1 MKRAVVSALLGVT
14 LIASVAHAQD
24 QWERVVRQQLNQVGS
39 ASEGRGYTMSHD
51 IYMGRLDNS
60 ANTNLTLNLDAGKA
74 YEIWGVCDQDCSD
87 IDMVLYDEN
96 DNEIDSDLLTDD
108 KPLVEVTPR
117 HSARFRIKVTMANC
131 RANPCRY
138 GVGVW
143 SKNAS
148 NAAPNNANDAN
159 NSNNSGNSSSGSS
172 SNGTDQWEAVVRAQ
186 LDRAGADETSN
197 GYQMSHEIFMGRLDD
212 DANESLTIPLD
223 GGNEYILIGACD
235 QDCTD
240 MDLTLY
246 DPSGNEVASDLATD
260 DHPQLHVKSA
270 VNGNYRLKVA
280 MPACRANPCR
290 YGVGVWSR

>member
-1 MKRAVVSALLGVT
+1 MKRAAVLALLGVALVAT
-14 LIASVAHAQD
+14 TAHAQD
-24 QWERVVRQQLNQVGS
+24 QWERVVRSQLQQVGT

-51 IYMGRLDNS
+51 IYMGRLDDD
-60 ANTNLTLNLDAGKA
+60 ATTNLTLNLDAGKA

-96 DNEIDSDLLTDD
+96 DNEVDSDLLTDD

-117 HSARFRIKVTMANC
+117 HSATFRIKVTMANC

-143 SKNAS
+143 SKAASS
-148 NAAPNNANDAN
+148 NANSVNDAN
-159 NSNNSGNSSSGSS
+159 SVTSNDNSSSSS
-172 SNGTDQWEAVVRAQ
+172 SSSGDQWEAVVRAQ
-186 LDRAGADETSN
+186 LNTAGQEEQNN

-223 GGNEYILIGACD
+223 GGNEYILIGKCD
-235 QDCTD
+235 QDCSD
-240 MDLTLY
+240 LDLTIY
-246 DPSGNEVASDLATD
+246 DPNGNEVASDLATD
-260 DHPQLHVKSA
+260 DSPTLHIKSA

-280 MPACRANPCR
+280 MPACRVNPCR

>member
-1 MKRAVVSALLGVT
+1 MKRVLVSALFGVALFAT
-14 LIASVAHAQD
+14 TAQAQD
-24 QWERVVRQQLNQVGS
+24 QWERVVRDQLRQVGT

-51 IYMGRLDNS
+51 IYMGRLDDD
-60 ANTNLTLNLDAGKA
+60 ATTNLTLNLDAGKA

-87 IDMVLYDEN
+87 IDMVLYDEH
-96 DNEIDSDLLTDD
+96 DNEVDSDLLTDD

-117 HSARFRIKVTMANC
+117 HSAQFRIKVTMATC
-131 RANPCRY
+131 RVNPCRY

-148 NAAPNNANDAN
+148 NNDVNNANSVNSA
-159 NSNNSGNSSSGSS
+159 NSNSSGSNS
-172 SNGTDQWEAVVRAQ
+172 GSGGDQWEAVVRAQ
-186 LDRAGADETSN
+186 LNTAGQQEASN

-223 GGNEYILIGACD
+223 GGNEYILIGKCD
-235 QDCTD
+235 QDCSD
-240 MDLTLY
+240 LDLTIY
-246 DPSGNEVASDLATD
+246 DPSGNEVASDIATD
-260 DHPQLHVKSA
+260 DSPTLHIKSA

-280 MPACRANPCR
+280 MPACRVNPCR

>member
-1 MKRAVVSALLGVT
+1 MKRVLVSALLGVT
-14 LIASVAHAQD
+14 LVATAAHAQD
-24 QWERVVRQQLNQVGS
+24 QWERVVRQQLSQVGN

-51 IYMGRLDNS
+51 IYMGRLDDD
-60 ANTNLTLNLDAGKA
+60 ANTNLTLNLDAGKM

-87 IDMVLYDEN
+87 IDMVLYDDN

-108 KPLVEVTPR
+108 KPLVEVTPL
-117 HSARFRIKVTMANC
+117 HSGRFRIKVTMANC

-143 SKNAS
+143 SKNGS
-148 NAAPNNANDAN
+148 NSTPNSANSAN
-159 NSNNSGNSSSGSS
+159 SANSTSSGSS
-172 SNGTDQWEAVVRAQ
+172 SGNDQWEAVVRAQ
-186 LDRAGADETSN
+186 LNTAGATEQGN

-223 GGNEYILIGACD
+223 GGNEYVLIGACD
-235 QDCTD
+235 QDCSD
-240 MDLTLY
+240 MDLVIY
-246 DPSGNEVASDLATD
+246 DPSGNEVSSDLATD
-260 DHPQLHVKSA
+260 DHPTLHIKSA